1 MGFKTP
7 RVSSHI
13 FDPLNSQPAHK
24 TPLVVDKDGDLLAP
38 AWLVVLS
45 LVEVPNKIGGGDHAN
60 QFSHLIHNRQ
70 ALKTFAAEQ
79 LGGLVD
85 AGSGR

>member
-7 RVSSHI
+7 RVSSRI

-45 LVEVPNKIGGGDHAN
+45 LVEVPNKIGGGDHAH
-60 QFSHLIHNRQ
+60 QFSRLIHNRQ
-70 ALKTFAAEQ
+70 ALKTFATEQ
-79 LGGLVD
+79 LGGILN
-85 AGSGR
+85 AGAWR